1 MLRISLLLM
10 CIPGMA
16 LAETGA
22 GETLP
27 STADLFSWSYL
38 GQVIASLALVIGLL
52 FGALWIMRR
61 VNGVGQAVG
70 GQMRV
75 VSSLGLGQRERAV
88 LVSVGE
94 QQILLGVAPG
104 RVGSEPDD
112 CVAVNNDLRC
122 RQTKRPVRSLSLL
135 DFMRFAACIANR
147 E

>member
-104 RVGSEPDD
+104 RVAALHVFDEPAVAQETSPAAPLKFSEVWQNVMGKKD
-112 CVAVNNDLRC
+112 
-122 RQTKRPVRSLSLL
+122 SSS
-135 DFMRFAACIANR
+135 
-147 E
+147 

>member
-1 MLRISLLLM
+1 M

-104 RVGSEPDD
+104 RVAALHVFDEPAVAQETSPAAPLKFSEVWQNVMGKKD
-112 CVAVNNDLRC
+112 
-122 RQTKRPVRSLSLL
+122 SSS
-135 DFMRFAACIANR
+135 
-147 E
+147 